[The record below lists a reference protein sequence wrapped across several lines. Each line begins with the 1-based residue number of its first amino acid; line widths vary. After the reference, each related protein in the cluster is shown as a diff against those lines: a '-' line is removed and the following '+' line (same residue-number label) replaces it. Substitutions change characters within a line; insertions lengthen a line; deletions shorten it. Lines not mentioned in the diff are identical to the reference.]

1 MEITEFGIRIL
12 GRDRDWLGFF
22 VLFLKGKYDIGIFFV
37 FLVNINV
44 DDHIKS
50 KLKRHVKYL
59 NDISRM

>member
-1 MEITEFGIRIL
+1 MIRSGME
-12 GRDRDWLGFF
+12 FF
-22 VLFLKGKYDIGIFFV
+22 VFDFLKGKYDIGIFLV

>member
-1 MEITEFGIRIL
+1 MIRSGME
-12 GRDRDWLGFF
+12 FF
-22 VLFLKGKYDIGIFFV
+22 VFNFLKGKYDIGIFLV